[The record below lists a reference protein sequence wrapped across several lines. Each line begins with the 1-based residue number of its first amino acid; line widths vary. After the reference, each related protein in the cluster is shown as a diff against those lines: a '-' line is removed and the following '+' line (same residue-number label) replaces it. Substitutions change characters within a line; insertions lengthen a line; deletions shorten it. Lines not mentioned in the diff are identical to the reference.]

1 MKKSTILNI
10 DINTVTIPFLEA
22 MIEKPHLTEED
33 FYPFVD
39 QYIDLANGKESGLA
53 ALSFC
58 TFCQLSMVDSAYMT
72 TFYDYMDRQIA
83 NGIDPQTNGWYLW
96 PLYRI
101 LKETDFDPWAI
112 WVDRCHQRGCEA
124 WISIRMNDAHD
135 RDYEEF
141 MMDEFAYRA
150 KWQDHAIGERYGYY
164 WKCLDYAHDEVRARM
179 LGYLDEQ
186 LARYDMDGLELDFMR
201 EIGWGPAGSDKG
213 ENGYDPWTLS
223 ARMVERGQ
231 SLMSPTWPFEDPFN
245 TSFTS
250 DRTLLVGEAFDKW
263 LEGFGIIRE
272 GSLYRMGKPVYNTIL
287 LASHGGS
294 SSAVISRIF
303 NLPMPFVS
311 RAILPS
317 FTAVTVINFWAE
329 EGSLFSPQIEIMND
343 ARHIMGVTVE
353 NVYGN

>member
-1 MKKSTILNI
+1 MRIIFVRHGHPDYTK
-10 DINTVTIPFLEA
+10 DC
-22 MIEKPHLTEED
+22 LTELGHKQAEAVAERLKD
-33 FYPFVD
+33 EKIDKFYSSSCGRA
-39 QYIDLANGKESGLA
+39 YET
-53 ALSFC
+53 ALH
-58 TFCQLSMVDSAYMT
+58 
-72 TFYDYMDRQIA
+72 IA
-83 NGIDPQTNGWYLW
+83 EGRN
-96 PLYRI
+96 
-101 LKETDFDPWAI
+101 
-112 WVDRCHQRGCEA
+112 
-124 WISIRMNDAHD
+124 M
-135 RDYEEF
+135 
-141 MMDEFAYRA
+141 
-150 KWQDHAIGERYGYY
+150 
-164 WKCLDYAHDEVRARM
+164 EV
-179 LGYLDEQ
+179 EK
-186 LARYDMDGLELDFMR
+186 LDFMR

-294 SSAVISRIF
+294 SSAVMSRIF

-329 EGSLFSPQIEIMND
+329 EGSLFCPQIEIMND